1 MSNGER
7 KAFDCIFMTILSL
20 VCAYFGDM
28 IFDFFTAA
36 DIGAAMGFLF
46 PTLVVYW
53 ISRLFPDKE

>member
-1 MSNGER
+1 ME
-7 KAFDCIFMTILSL
+7 KEKFLTAVFMTIVSFI
-20 VCAYFGDM
+20 CSFFGDM
-28 IFDFFTAA
+28 IFFSFTAA

>member
-1 MSNGER
+1 ME
-7 KAFDCIFMTILSL
+7 KEKILTIVFMTIVSL

>member
-1 MSNGER
+1 ME
-7 KAFDCIFMTILSL
+7 KEKLLTVVFMTILSL

-36 DIGAAMGFLF
+36 DIGAAIVFLF

-53 ISRLFPDKE
+53 ISILFFFKE

>member
-1 MSNGER
+1 ME
-7 KAFDCIFMTILSL
+7 KEKLLTVVFMTILSL

-28 IFDFFTAA
+28 IFDFFPAA
-36 DIGAAMGFLF
+36 AIGAAMGFLF